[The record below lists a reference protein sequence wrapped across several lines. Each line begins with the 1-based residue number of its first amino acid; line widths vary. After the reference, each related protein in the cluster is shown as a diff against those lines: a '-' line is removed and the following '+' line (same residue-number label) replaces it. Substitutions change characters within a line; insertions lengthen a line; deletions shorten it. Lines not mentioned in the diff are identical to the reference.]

1 MLTIAQILPFLQP
14 ETLMRTT
21 HEFYNE
27 SVAIRNEISECFGV
41 KYPKYLD
48 KNRPLEKGEQKK
60 YRREVYENL
69 WLDFPMKVSDRFDK
83 IRQSDDFSVD
93 YPKVELSNGIEL
105 LQTYTETKFGSYTSF
120 TNWLFTEGKRW
131 YLNDPNAVAFIIDK
145 DGVQNDKDFIKPLVY
160 VVPCDNVYSFRLGKF
175 AALLSTLKSDIAD
188 QSGNIHKNKGEIWY
202 FFDGESYT
210 IATQRSVSTGV
221 QGKVQSEFEILGLV
235 SDEEGLTQFT
245 PPLHYCEG
253 LPCFK
258 VGHLVQKRSEEGDE
272 LFVSVLTNGIP
283 SIRQAQQRYSDL
295 QIEFNFHVNS
305 REWMYSFYEC
315 KRCSGSGKQTKSEA
329 FNGIQYVAGDDCP
342 HCSGS
347 GIRPP
352 TAMSTIYLKPAK
364 TNIGEAASYPPSPPG
379 GFIARSIEPA
389 REIVLEIKRLE
400 EKAWSAIDMAFV
412 TETTHTQSG
421 RAKELDRED
430 MNTKLRAVASHF
442 VHNLAEPMMKAIARQ
457 RYFVRFGLQAD
468 TFVPSFQLPVNFNL
482 LDTGYI
488 QEKLIEA
495 QDKQLSPLLVG
506 RYTQQ
511 ILTRTFGSHSAQ
523 LKLEKL
529 AELHDVMY
537 GYGLVQKLTAYGGGR
552 GSTMMAVKYT
562 DYIISV
568 RIYGFLRRAII
579 ENDDFETLDYLAQ
592 HNILEAYANEVIADN
607 PTNNI
612 YDAQT
617 MGTIRPPLDLVNFG
631 NV

>member
-1 MLTIAQILPFLQP
+1 MLTLDKILPFLQP
-14 ETLMRTT
+14 ETLSRTT
-21 HEFYNE
+21 HEFYSE
-27 SVAIRNEISECFGV
+27 SIVVRDEIRDCFGG

-48 KNRPLEKGEQKK
+48 KNRPLEKAEQKK
-60 YRREVYENL
+60 YRREIYENL
-69 WLDFPMKVSDRFDK
+69 WIDFPDKVSDRLDK

-93 YPKVELSNGIEL
+93 YPKIEIANDVEG
-105 LQTYTETKFGSYTSF
+105 LQSYAETKFGSYTSF

-131 YLNDPNAVAFIIDK
+131 YLKDPNAVAFVIDK
-145 DGVQNDKDFIKPLVY
+145 YGVAKDTEFLNPLVY
-160 VVPCDNVYSFRLGKF
+160 IVPCENVYAFKKGKF
-175 AALLSTLKSDIAD
+175 AALLSTLKSDII
-188 QSGNIHKNKGEIWY
+188 SINGTISKGVGEIWY
-202 FFDGESYT
+202 FFDEDSYT
-210 IATQRSVSTGV
+210 IATQKRITAGSH
-221 QGKVQSEFEILGLV
+221 GKVQAEFEILGI
-235 SDEEGLTQFT
+235 STNEDETLSFL
-245 PPLHYCEG
+245 PPLHYCDT

-258 VGHLVQKRSEEGDE
+258 VGHLPQKRNEDGDE
-272 LFVSVLTNGIP
+272 IFASLLTNALP
-283 SIRQAQQRYSDL
+283 HLRQAQQRYLDL

-315 KRCSGSGKQTKSEA
+315 KRCSGSGKQTKVEQ
-329 FNGIQYVAGDDCP
+329 FNGLTYNAGDDCP

-389 REIVLEIKRLE
+389 REIILEIKRLE
-400 EKAWSAIDMAFV
+400 EGAWASIDMLFA

-421 RAKELDRED
+421 RSKEFDRED
-430 MNTKLRAVASHF
+430 MNTKLRAVSAHL
-442 VHNLAEPMMKAIARQ
+442 VHNLATPIIHAICRQ
-457 RYFVRFGLQAD
+457 RYFVRFGVD
-468 TFVPSFQLPVNFNL
+468 CDRFVPSFQIPVNFNL

-511 ILTRTFGSHSAQ
+511 ILTRTFGTNSEQ
-523 LKLEKL
+523 LRIEKL
-529 AELHDVMY
+529 AEIHDVMY
-537 GYGLVQKLTAYGGGR
+537 GYGLVQKITAYGGGR
-552 GSTMMAVKYT
+552 GSTMMAIRYT

-568 RIYGFLRRAII
+568 RIYGFLRRAMI
-579 ENDDFETLDYLAQ
+579 EREDFESLDYQNQ
-592 HNILEAYANEVIADN
+592 HELLEAYANEVIKDN

-612 YDAQT
+612 YDAKT

-631 NV
+631 DV